1 MGQREPEQPPA
12 TSPVWLQEAG
22 RGLTQQMPSRPLRR
36 EGQASRHSSWGQ
48 VSTGLLQGGGPEV
61 GTLAS
66 APPFKSR

>member
-1 MGQREPEQPPA
+1 MGQREPEQPPT

-22 RGLTQQMPSRPLRR
+22 RGLTQQMPSRR
-36 EGQASRHSSWGQ
+36 EEQASRHSSWGQ